1 MTKKLVITEELI
13 RSCLP
18 DAPSGCS
25 HRLSKHSARV
35 WKVTLA
41 YPPSYAP
48 LCHPDGGYC
57 VWGFVTSAGMVKRPK
72 NFKTPGEEVC
82 HLLDAG
88 ELSGYTSI
96 IPTGNLIYDQLD

>member
-1 MTKKLVITEELI
+1 MAKKLVVTEELI

-18 DAPSGCS
+18 DAPAGCS

-35 WKVTLA
+35 WKVSLA

-48 LCHPDGGYC
+48 LSRPDGGETT
-57 VWGFVTSAGMVKRPK
+57 WGFITSTGQVKRPK

-88 ELSGYTSI
+88 DLSGYTSI
-96 IPTGNLIYDQLD
+96 IPTKTVITDD